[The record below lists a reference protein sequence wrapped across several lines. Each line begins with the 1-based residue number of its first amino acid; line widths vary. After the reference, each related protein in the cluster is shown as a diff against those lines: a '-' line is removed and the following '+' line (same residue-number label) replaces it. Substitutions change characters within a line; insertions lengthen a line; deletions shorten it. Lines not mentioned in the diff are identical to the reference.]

1 MPINNAD
8 VCGKNLKLQEV
19 LFSLLFPSKDAM
31 WCNEL
36 RKCLVSHTN
45 QVEKVEEEED
55 GNLERVNGAKCMV
68 VEVDEIEILFALKT
82 WKLIPIW
89 KKNLFE
95 LHRDVMGQKKIIN
108 QNNGDN

>member
-1 MPINNAD
+1 
-8 VCGKNLKLQEV
+8 
-19 LFSLLFPSKDAM
+19 
-31 WCNEL
+31 
-36 RKCLVSHTN
+36 
-45 QVEKVEEEED
+45 
-55 GNLERVNGAKCMV
+55 MV

-82 WKLIPIW
+82 SKLIPIW